1 MLGGEVTTFGILRS
15 RWLLLLLWA
24 NGLPSLWAIDPGKPV
39 SQLAHTAWRTSDGV
53 YVGSPTAIT
62 QTADGYLWIGTAI
75 GLVRFDGVRF
85 IQWKP
90 PAGQETFDP
99 RVFSLL
105 GSRDG
110 SLWIGTG
117 YGLSQWKDGQLTN
130 YPNLS
135 GRIEALLEDDAGS
148 IWLARTQITD
158 GMGPVCRVR
167 NAQVS
172 CYGNQDRIPFPNV
185 LGLAKS
191 DDGSI
196 WLGGYSEICLWKP
209 GESTIYFP
217 NRTHRPEGFAL
228 FRALASGPDRSTWV
242 AINSSDPVVRLQHF
256 VHGQWT
262 TETFPDIPTTNAQIT
277 SLFVDRN
284 NDLWVGTNDKGM
296 FRIRDHR
303 AEQFSADDG
312 LSSKSVHGFYQDI
325 EGNVWVVTSLG
336 IDTFRDLPVKS
347 YSTHEGLAADGA
359 MSVLASHSGG
369 VWVLNDHQAIQK
381 LKDGKFSTLLPRPD
395 LPGRNVSTMFE
406 DHAGRLWFG
415 LEDGLYVYEDGN
427 FRSIRHSDGT
437 PLGIIFSITEDTR
450 HSIWVRAGKNLDQIV
465 DYAVRSEQTSPQIKT
480 AYILA
485 ATPDGGIILGLV
497 DGELLKL
504 KDGATQS
511 IGTRETGNRR
521 QIRDLVVDLDGTVWG
536 TTLNELFCL
545 RGTKRENLTIH
556 NDLPCDD
563 IFALVEDDENAI
575 WLYSRCGLIKIAR
588 SELNSWWQHPS
599 DSVHTQ
605 VLDEGDGVQV
615 GLTSLKPQATRT
627 PDGRL
632 WFVNGRILQSIDAGH
647 LKANTT
653 PPSIHVEAVVADHQ
667 RFPLQDGLRLPA
679 LTRDLE
685 IDYTAIS
692 FVAPQKVRFRYKLDG
707 QDSNWQE
714 PGTRRQAFYNDL
726 APGKYKFHVIACNS
740 DGVWNNAGANLEF
753 SIDPAW
759 FQKTWFQSL
768 CCILAALIVFA
779 LYQLRVRQIA
789 RAIKIQ
795 FDERLAERTRLARE
809 LHDTFIQTVQGSKMV
824 ADDALDDGA
833 DEARMRQAL
842 EKLSKWLGQAVD
854 EGRAALHSLRVSTT
868 ERNHLSE
875 ALRRATEDHQIPS
888 SMAVAFSVV
897 GDVRNMHPLVR
908 DEVYRIAYEAI
919 RNAAAHSRA
928 SRLEIDLRYT
938 NNLSIRIKD
947 NGLGIDPSI
956 ADQGKAGHFG
966 LQGMRER
973 ATRIHS
979 KLTVVSSS
987 NSGTEVTLIVPGNV
1001 VYRNARATLLERFK
1015 SAVLRLLIGSRF
1027 HDS

>member
-1 MLGGEVTTFGILRS
+1 M
-15 RWLLLLLWA
+15 
-24 NGLPSLWAIDPGKPV
+24 AISPGKSV
-39 SQLAHTAWRTSDGV
+39 SQLAHASWKTSDGV
-53 YVGSPTAIT
+53 YVGSPTAIA

-105 GSRDG
+105 GARDG

-135 GRIEALLEDDAGS
+135 GRIEALLEDEVGS

-167 NAQVS
+167 NAQLT
-172 CYGNQDRIPFPNV
+172 CYGSQDHVPFPDV

-191 DDGSI
+191 DDGNI
-196 WLGGYSEICLWKP
+196 WLGGYSELCLWKP
-209 GESTIYFP
+209 GESTICFP
-217 NRTHRPEGFAL
+217 NRTGRPESFAL
-228 FRALASGPDRSTWV
+228 FRALASGPDGSTWA
-242 AINSSDPVVRLQHF
+242 AINGSDPVVRLQHF
-256 VHGQWT
+256 AHGQWT
-262 TETFPDIPTTNAQIT
+262 TEKFPDIPATNAQIT
-277 SLFVDRN
+277 SLFVDRDN
-284 NDLWVGTNDKGM
+284 GLWIGTNDQGM
-296 FRIRDHR
+296 FRIRDR
-303 AEQFSADDG
+303 RVERFGAEDG

-336 IDTFRDLPVKS
+336 IDTFRDLRVSS
-347 YSTHEGLAADGA
+347 YSTHEGLTADGA

-369 VWVLNDHQAIQK
+369 VWVLNSYQAIQK

-415 LEDGLYVYEDGN
+415 LEDGLYAYVDGK
-427 FRSIRHSDGT
+427 FRAICHSDGT
-437 PLGIIFSITEDTR
+437 PLGIVFSITEDTR
-450 HSIWVRAGKNLDQIV
+450 HSIWVRAGQNLDEIV
-465 DYAVRSEQTSPQIKT
+465 DYAVRAEQTSAQIKT
-480 AYILA
+480 AYVLT
-485 ATPDGGIILGLV
+485 ATPDGGIALGLV
-497 DGELLKL
+497 DGELMRF
-504 KDGATQS
+504 KDGKTQS
-511 IGTRETGNRR
+511 TGTNETGNRR
-521 QIRDLVVDLDGTVWG
+521 QIRDLLVDPDGTVWG

-545 RGTKRENLTIH
+545 RGSKRENLTIH
-556 NDLPCDD
+556 NGLPCDD
-563 IFALVEDDENAI
+563 IFALVEDDEDAI

-588 SELNSWWQHPS
+588 SELNNWWQHPG

-605 VLDEGDGVQV
+605 VFDEADGVQA

-627 PDGRL
+627 ADGRL
-632 WFVNGRILQSIDAGH
+632 WFVNGRILQSIDASH
-647 LKANTT
+647 LKINTT
-653 PPSIHVEAVVADHQ
+653 PPPIHVEAVVADHQ
-667 RFPLQDGLRLPA
+667 KFPPQDSLRLPA

-685 IDYTAIS
+685 VDYTAIS

-707 QDSNWQE
+707 QDANWQE

-726 APGKYKFHVIACNS
+726 TPGKYTFHVIACNS
-740 DGVWNNAGANLEF
+740 DGIWNNAGASLEF
-753 SIDPAW
+753 SIEPAW
-759 FQKTWFQSL
+759 FQRAWFRSL
-768 CCILAALIVFA
+768 CGVLAALIVFT

-789 RAIKIQ
+789 NAIKIQ

-824 ADDALDDGA
+824 ADDALDEGA
-833 DEARMRQAL
+833 DAARMRQAL
-842 EKLSKWLGQAVD
+842 EKLSKWLSQAVD
-854 EGRAALHSLRVSTT
+854 EGRAALHSLRVTTT

-875 ALRRATEDHQIPS
+875 ALRRATEDSQIPS

-897 GDVRNMHPLVR
+897 GDAVNMHPLVR

-919 RNAAAHSRA
+919 RNAAFHSKA

-938 NNLSIRIKD
+938 SDLSIRIKD

-956 ADQGKAGHFG
+956 TDHGKAGHFG

-979 KLTVVSSS
+979 KLTIVSSS
-987 NSGTEVTLIVPGNV
+987 NNGTEVTLIVPGKV
-1001 VYRNARATLLERFK
+1001 VYRNARATPLERFK
-1015 SAVLRLLIGSRF
+1015 TAIRRLLNGSRF
-1027 HDS
+1027 YDS